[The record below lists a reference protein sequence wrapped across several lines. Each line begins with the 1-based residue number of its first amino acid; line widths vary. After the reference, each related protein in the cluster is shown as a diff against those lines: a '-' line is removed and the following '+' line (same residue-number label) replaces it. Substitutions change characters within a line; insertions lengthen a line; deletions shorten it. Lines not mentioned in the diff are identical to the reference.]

1 LPASALLTVGRV
13 VAQAEASTSVFSWFS
28 EKRRKLRKETLFID
42 REVHFMNS
50 SQNRAKAK
58 AASRLSLDAWAVIIA
73 LLAAALV
80 RFGVLPR
87 VPW

>member
-1 LPASALLTVGRV
+1 MGNLQSK
-13 VAQAEASTSVFSWFS
+13 AE
-28 EKRRKLRKETLFID
+28 
-42 REVHFMNS
+42 
-50 SQNRAKAK
+50 AK
-58 AASRLSLDAWAVIIA
+58 AASRISLDTWAVILA